1 MTDTQQQT
9 SSNVVIMLRNELV
22 TIGIPPR
29 PAVVASI
36 EKEMRSEAPN
46 YAELEKIIS
55 IDVGLS
61 ASLLKIANSSFFGF
75 SGNVRSVKK
84 ALQILGLNS
93 VAAAITALSLRKSF
107 AHVPNMERFWD
118 SSARIAQLS
127 GWLATQ
133 LKFADHKIKTE
144 EAYTF
149 GLFRDCGIPILMA
162 NYSDYI
168 DILKAANNEDTK
180 PFTVVEDEEMGV
192 DHAMIGA
199 KLAKEW
205 LLPAEFQAAIE
216 FHHDHGSIQGLKPE
230 SVPDVARYFIAMAQL
245 AELLFQRLSGLNKT
259 REWNKLGA
267 ACLEVLDLEEAQIE
281 DLFLQASAK
290 GIHSELIF

>member
-1 MTDTQQQT
+1 MTSTQPQAST
-9 SSNVVIMLRNELV
+9 DVVIMLRNELV

-29 PAVVASI
+29 PTVIASI
-36 EKEMRSEAPN
+36 EKEMRSDAPN

-55 IDVGLS
+55 IDVGVS
-61 ASLLKIANSSFFGF
+61 ASLLKMANSSFFGV
-75 SGNVRSVKK
+75 GRHVRSVKE

-93 VAAAITALSLRKSF
+93 VAAAVTALSLRKAF
-107 AHVPNMERFWD
+107 AHVPNLERFWD
-118 SSARIAQLS
+118 SSAQIAQLS
-127 GWLATQ
+127 GWLSMQ
-133 LKFADHKIKTE
+133 LDLPNQKIKAE

-162 NYSDYI
+162 NYADYI
-168 DILKAANNEDTK
+168 DILKAANEEESKSFTQIEED
-180 PFTVVEDEEMGV
+180 EMGV

-205 LLPAEFQAAIE
+205 LLPIEFQGAIE
-216 FHHDHGSIQGLKPE
+216 FHHDLASLQDTNTASLPNAA
-230 SVPDVARYFIAMAQL
+230 PCFIAIAQL

-267 ACLEVLDLEEAQIE
+267 ACLEILGISEERIEELLLEARE
-281 DLFLQASAK
+281 K
-290 GIHSELIF
+290 GVHAEPV

>member
-1 MTDTQQQT
+1 MQQ
-9 SSNVVIMLRNELV
+9 SNSDVVIMLRNELV

-36 EKEMRSEAPN
+36 ENEMRSDAPN
-46 YAELEKIIS
+46 YGELEKIIS

-75 SGNVRSVKK
+75 SGNVRSVKE

-93 VAAAITALSLRKSF
+93 VAAAITALSLRKAF

-133 LKFADHKIKTE
+133 LTFPERKIKAE
-144 EAYTF
+144 EAYTV

-168 DILKAANNEDTK
+168 DILKAANSEEIK
-180 PFTVVEDEEMGV
+180 PFTEIENDEMGV

-205 LLPAEFQAAIE
+205 LLPSEFQTAIE
-216 FHHDHGSIQGLKPE
+216 FHHDRATIDGSVAHPASE
-230 SVPDVARYFIAMAQL
+230 AARYFIALSQL
-245 AELLFQRLSGLNKT
+245 AEYLFQRLSGLNKT
-259 REWNKLGA
+259 REWNKLGPL
-267 ACLEVLDLEEAQIE
+267 CSEVLAIE
-281 DLFLQASAK
+281 DSDIEALFKLAGEK
-290 GIHSELIF
+290 GVHSEPVF